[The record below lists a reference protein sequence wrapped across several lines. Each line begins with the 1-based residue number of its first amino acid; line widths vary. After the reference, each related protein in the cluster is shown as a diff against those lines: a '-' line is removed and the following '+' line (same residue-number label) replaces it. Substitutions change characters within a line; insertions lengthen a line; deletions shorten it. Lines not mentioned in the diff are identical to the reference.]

1 MLGKR
6 KSRCH
11 SSRVTSSPETP
22 RSPIAIPDYRR
33 FWLARLCSVIAT
45 SGMVVVLGYQLYDV
59 ARAQY
64 GMSIGHAAFQLGI
77 LGLVQFLPVFLLT
90 PVAGVLA
97 DRFDRRNVAALAS
110 LIDLLVAGSLALT
123 TQLDLLSLP
132 LLFTLGALHG
142 TARVFIAPAMAS
154 IAPNIVPADLMPKAI
169 AINALAMQIGS
180 VTGPALG
187 GILFSL
193 APTAPYWTSVALLL
207 IGAFSLFRIR
217 PLPPPPGNRDRHPLR
232 QILEGLTYVW
242 NERFLLGC
250 VTLDL
255 FAVLLG
261 GATALL
267 PVFARDILFVDGHP
281 VGADGLGLMRAA
293 PAFGAAA
300 VAILLSKYPIR
311 HNVGVK
317 MLWGVVAYGLATAA
331 FGLSRNFYLSLTLL
345 ACLGMG
351 DMISV
356 FIRNTLVQLN
366 TPDEVRGRVSAISGL
381 AISASNELGEMQS
394 GIAAALLG
402 ATGAVVFG
410 GAGAIAITALWAV
423 LFPELK
429 NARTFAPQY
438 RRYETPPPTAQAEAD
453 HVKEGT

>member
-169 AINALAMQIGS
+169 A
-180 VTGPALG
+180 TGTRCA
-187 GILFSL
+187 
-193 APTAPYWTSVALLL
+193 
-207 IGAFSLFRIR
+207 
-217 PLPPPPGNRDRHPLR
+217 
-232 QILEGLTYVW
+232 
-242 NERFLLGC
+242 RFWK
-250 VTLDL
+250 
-255 FAVLLG
+255 A
-261 GATALL
+261 
-267 PVFARDILFVDGHP
+267 
-281 VGADGLGLMRAA
+281 
-293 PAFGAAA
+293 
-300 VAILLSKYPIR
+300 
-311 HNVGVK
+311 
-317 MLWGVVAYGLATAA
+317 
-331 FGLSRNFYLSLTLL
+331 
-345 ACLGMG
+345 
-351 DMISV
+351 
-356 FIRNTLVQLN
+356 
-366 TPDEVRGRVSAISGL
+366 
-381 AISASNELGEMQS
+381 
-394 GIAAALLG
+394 
-402 ATGAVVFG
+402 
-410 GAGAIAITALWAV
+410 
-423 LFPELK
+423 
-429 NARTFAPQY
+429 
-438 RRYETPPPTAQAEAD
+438 
-453 HVKEGT
+453 